1 MQGRRIP
8 VSSGYIFL
16 VGNSPERSLRVG
28 AIIHFGTD
36 GWRARRDGDFTEEAV
51 ARIAAAAGELWSRT
65 ASGAIVYV
73 GYDTR
78 PGAEHFACL
87 AGRVLAGCGLNAKV
101 CDRPSP
107 TPAVSWT
114 IAHDPRAC
122 GGLVVTGSHNP
133 PDYLGI
139 KVRMDDGGTASDDF
153 IDLLEEVMEPTAPSI
168 YGAIQRTD
176 FVTPYLDELCS
187 RVDADAI
194 AQAGLRVVYDPL
206 YGAARGCFPLVLGA
220 LGIESVEIHSADD
233 ADAEEIHP
241 DPIEPWVDDCERA
254 VVEHCVSAGLINDGD
269 ADRVGAVDERGT
281 FVSPHKIIALVAG
294 HLVRNRGMQGRVVL
308 NLSTS
313 TLTKRVCRALGC
325 RVTVRPVGFKHI
337 YKEMC
342 KGDVLIG
349 GEEAGGIGI
358 PAHMRERDGL
368 LVNLML
374 CELMAKTGKT
384 LGALVAEMEEAFGA
398 LVYGRRDLRLEN
410 EVIEMFRTMLP
421 GLNPHEI
428 AGETPVA
435 VSHMDGL
442 RLEFADESWLLL
454 RPGGTEPVVRV
465 YAEAPT
471 ARRRDALLEAGCD
484 LARGGFA

>member
-1 MQGRRIP
+1 MA
-8 VSSGYIFL
+8 
-16 VGNSPERSLRVG
+16 

-36 GWRARRDGDFTEEAV
+36 GWRARRDGDFNEENV
-51 ARIAAAAGELWSRT
+51 ARIADAAGALWERM
-65 ASGAIVYV
+65 APGAIVYV

-78 PGAEHFACL
+78 PEAEHFACL
-87 AGRVLAGCGLNAKV
+87 AGRMLASHGLTVKV

-107 TPAVSWT
+107 TPALSWT
-114 IAHDPRAC
+114 VAHDARAC
-122 GGLVVTGSHNP
+122 GGLTVTGSHNP

-139 KVRMDDGGTASDDF
+139 KLRMDDGGTASDDF
-153 IDLLEEVMEPTAPSI
+153 VDLLEEVMEPSAPAVQ
-168 YGAIQRTD
+168 GAVQRVD

-187 RVDADAI
+187 LVDASAI
-194 AQAGLRVVYDPL
+194 ARAGLRVVYDPL

-220 LGIESVEIHSADD
+220 LGIESIEIHNADD
-233 ADAEEIHP
+233 EGALDLHP
-241 DPIEPWVDDCERA
+241 DPIEPWVDECERA
-254 VVEHCVSAGLINDGD
+254 VTEHSVSAGLINDGD
-269 ADRVGAVDERGT
+269 ADRVGAVDEHGV

-294 HLVRNRGMQGRVVL
+294 HLVVNRGMSGRVVL

-313 TLTKRVCRALGC
+313 TITKRVCKALGC

-358 PAHMRERDGL
+358 PSHLCERDGL
-368 LVNLML
+368 LVNLLL
-374 CELMAKTGKT
+374 CELMAHTGKT
-384 LGALVAEMEEAFGA
+384 LGQLVAEMESAMGTM
-398 LVYGRRDLRLEN
+398 VYGRRDLRLEN

-421 GLNPHEI
+421 GLNPHEV
-428 AGETPVA
+428 AGQTPVA

-471 ARRRDALLEAGCD
+471 VEGRDRLLEAGCA

>member
-1 MQGRRIP
+1 MWKKTALAALAVLALAAAYIRPVYSVTVGSRPLQGSWDKRSLDEASAMAVAAAEEVARSGSQAP
-8 VSSGYIFL
+8 VYETKMHLSLLPASSDAPELARELLSGYEG
-16 VGNSPERSLRVG
+16 VQRAYRVSV
-28 AIIHFGTD
+28 D
-36 GWRARRDGDFTEEAV
+36 GVDIG
-51 ARIAAAAGELWSRT
+51 IAEDAT
-65 ASGAIVYV
+65 AFDEI
-73 GYDTR
+73 
-78 PGAEHFACL
+78 
-87 AGRVLAGCGLNAKV
+87 VLA
-101 CDRPSP
+101 
-107 TPAVSWT
+107 
-114 IAHDPRAC
+114 
-122 GGLVVTGSHNP
+122 
-133 PDYLGI
+133 Y
-139 KVRMDDGGTASDDF
+139 
-153 IDLLEEVMEPTAPSI
+153 
-168 YGAIQRTD
+168 
-176 FVTPYLDELCS
+176 
-187 RVDADAI
+187 I
-194 AQAGLRVVYDPL
+194 AQYAP
-206 YGAARGCFPLVLGA
+206 
-220 LGIESVEIHSADD
+220 
-233 ADAEEIHP
+233 
-241 DPIEPWVDDCERA
+241 VD
-254 VVEHCVSAGLINDGD
+254 CVSAGLINDGD
-269 ADRVGAVDERGT
+269 ADRVGAVDEHGT

-374 CELMAKTGKT
+374 CELMAQTGKT